1 MSVVMARIDNRLLH
15 GIIVTQW
22 APVSGATRV
31 MVIDDKV
38 AGDEVLKSTMRMA
51 RPAGMAVS
59 IISEQTALKNFAAGK
74 YDREKVFVIAKEPET
89 MLRLVESGVELP
101 SLVVG
106 GSLVK
111 EDGIQLTQRAYASAE
126 NVQSYKALIAR
137 GVKVTAQFVPADK
150 PVSVAD
156 LIQGGNMVNFTILQV
171 VLLTLLAFIK
181 HVDYYG
187 IPMIF
192 VNYAVFWGL
201 ITGVVMGDWKTGLV
215 IGGTIQLMQLGVAGF
230 GGSSIPDYGTMA
242 IIATAYGVTL
252 GSDTGL
258 AIGLP
263 VGMLGIQLDV
273 VAKILN
279 GFVVEKSQKFCN
291 EGKFNQMNAI
301 LWVCPALFGLCAA
314 LPVFVSVTLGQPAV
328 NWLLEVMPQW
338 FLSGL
343 TLAGKMLPAVG
354 IAMLLRYM
362 PTAKYFQYLL
372 AGFFLSAFLNV
383 PIIGAAIVGV
393 ALAIAFYQRAER
405 DTELAAHASAD
416 AFIGE
421 DE

>member
-111 EDGIQLTQRAYASAE
+111 EDGIQLTYASAE

-156 LIQGGNMVNFTILQV
+156 LI
-171 VLLTLLAFIK
+171 
-181 HVDYYG
+181 
-187 IPMIF
+187 
-192 VNYAVFWGL
+192 
-201 ITGVVMGDWKTGLV
+201 
-215 IGGTIQLMQLGVAGF
+215 
-230 GGSSIPDYGTMA
+230 
-242 IIATAYGVTL
+242 
-252 GSDTGL
+252 
-258 AIGLP
+258 
-263 VGMLGIQLDV
+263 
-273 VAKILN
+273 
-279 GFVVEKSQKFCN
+279 
-291 EGKFNQMNAI
+291 
-301 LWVCPALFGLCAA
+301 
-314 LPVFVSVTLGQPAV
+314 
-328 NWLLEVMPQW
+328 
-338 FLSGL
+338 
-343 TLAGKMLPAVG
+343 
-354 IAMLLRYM
+354 
-362 PTAKYFQYLL
+362 
-372 AGFFLSAFLNV
+372 
-383 PIIGAAIVGV
+383 
-393 ALAIAFYQRAER
+393 
-405 DTELAAHASAD
+405 
-416 AFIGE
+416 
-421 DE
+421 

>member
-1 MSVVMARIDNRLLH
+1 
-15 GIIVTQW
+15 
-22 APVSGATRV
+22 
-31 MVIDDKV
+31 
-38 AGDEVLKSTMRMA
+38 
-51 RPAGMAVS
+51 
-59 IISEQTALKNFAAGK
+59 
-74 YDREKVFVIAKEPET
+74 
-89 MLRLVESGVELP
+89 
-101 SLVVG
+101 
-106 GSLVK
+106 
-111 EDGIQLTQRAYASAE
+111 
-126 NVQSYKALIAR
+126 
-137 GVKVTAQFVPADK
+137 
-150 PVSVAD
+150 
-156 LIQGGNMVNFTILQV
+156 
-171 VLLTLLAFIK
+171 
-181 HVDYYG
+181 
-187 IPMIF
+187 
-192 VNYAVFWGL
+192 
-201 ITGVVMGDWKTGLV
+201 MGDWQTGLV

-252 GSDTGL
+252 GADTGL

-263 VGMLGIQLDV
+263 VGMLGSQLAV
-273 VAKILN
+273 IVKILN
-279 GFVVEKSQKFCN
+279 GFVVEKSQKFCD
-291 EGKFNQMNAI
+291 EGKFKQMNAI

-314 LPVFVSVTLGQPAV
+314 LPVFVSVTLGPPAV

-343 TLAGKMLPAVG
+343 TLAGKMLPAIG

-362 PTAKYFQYLL
+362 PTGKYFQYLL
-372 AGFFLSAFLNV
+372 VGFFLSAFLNV

>member
-1 MSVVMARIDNRLLH
+1 
-15 GIIVTQW
+15 
-22 APVSGATRV
+22 
-31 MVIDDKV
+31 
-38 AGDEVLKSTMRMA
+38 
-51 RPAGMAVS
+51 
-59 IISEQTALKNFAAGK
+59 
-74 YDREKVFVIAKEPET
+74 
-89 MLRLVESGVELP
+89 
-101 SLVVG
+101 
-106 GSLVK
+106 
-111 EDGIQLTQRAYASAE
+111 
-126 NVQSYKALIAR
+126 
-137 GVKVTAQFVPADK
+137 
-150 PVSVAD
+150 
-156 LIQGGNMVNFTILQV
+156 MVNFTILQV

-201 ITGVVMGDWKTGLV
+201 ITGVVMGDWQTGL
-215 IGGTIQLMQLGVAGF
+215 GF

-273 VAKILN
+273 IVKILN
-279 GFVVEKSQKFCN
+279 GFVVEKSQKFCD
-291 EGKFNQMNAI
+291 EGKFKQMNAI
-301 LWVCPALFGLCAA
+301 LWVCPVLFGLCAA

-362 PTAKYFQYLL
+362 PTGKYFQYLL

>member
-1 MSVVMARIDNRLLH
+1 
-15 GIIVTQW
+15 
-22 APVSGATRV
+22 
-31 MVIDDKV
+31 
-38 AGDEVLKSTMRMA
+38 
-51 RPAGMAVS
+51 
-59 IISEQTALKNFAAGK
+59 
-74 YDREKVFVIAKEPET
+74 
-89 MLRLVESGVELP
+89 
-101 SLVVG
+101 
-106 GSLVK
+106 
-111 EDGIQLTQRAYASAE
+111 
-126 NVQSYKALIAR
+126 
-137 GVKVTAQFVPADK
+137 
-150 PVSVAD
+150 
-156 LIQGGNMVNFTILQV
+156 MVNFTILQV

-301 LWVCPALFGLCAA
+301 LWVCPALFGL
-314 LPVFVSVTLGQPAV
+314 
-328 NWLLEVMPQW
+328 
-338 FLSGL
+338 

-393 ALAIAFYQRAER
+393 ALAIAFYQRAEK

>member
-1 MSVVMARIDNRLLH
+1 
-15 GIIVTQW
+15 
-22 APVSGATRV
+22 
-31 MVIDDKV
+31 
-38 AGDEVLKSTMRMA
+38 
-51 RPAGMAVS
+51 
-59 IISEQTALKNFAAGK
+59 
-74 YDREKVFVIAKEPET
+74 
-89 MLRLVESGVELP
+89 
-101 SLVVG
+101 
-106 GSLVK
+106 
-111 EDGIQLTQRAYASAE
+111 
-126 NVQSYKALIAR
+126 
-137 GVKVTAQFVPADK
+137 
-150 PVSVAD
+150 
-156 LIQGGNMVNFTILQV
+156 MVNFTILQV

-362 PTAKYFQYLL
+362 PTRQVLPVPARRLL
-372 AGFFLSAFLNV
+372 PLGL
-383 PIIGAAIVGV
+383 PE
-393 ALAIAFYQRAER
+393 RAHHRRRHRRRCPR
-405 DTELAAHASAD
+405 DCVLPACREGHRARRPRFRRRLHRR
-416 AFIGE
+416 G
-421 DE
+421 

>member
-1 MSVVMARIDNRLLH
+1 
-15 GIIVTQW
+15 
-22 APVSGATRV
+22 
-31 MVIDDKV
+31 
-38 AGDEVLKSTMRMA
+38 
-51 RPAGMAVS
+51 
-59 IISEQTALKNFAAGK
+59 
-74 YDREKVFVIAKEPET
+74 
-89 MLRLVESGVELP
+89 
-101 SLVVG
+101 
-106 GSLVK
+106 
-111 EDGIQLTQRAYASAE
+111 
-126 NVQSYKALIAR
+126 
-137 GVKVTAQFVPADK
+137 
-150 PVSVAD
+150 
-156 LIQGGNMVNFTILQV
+156 MVNFTILQV

-242 IIATAYGVTL
+242 IIATAY
-252 GSDTGL
+252 
-258 AIGLP
+258 
-263 VGMLGIQLDV
+263 GMLGIQLDV

>member
-1 MSVVMARIDNRLLH
+1 
-15 GIIVTQW
+15 
-22 APVSGATRV
+22 
-31 MVIDDKV
+31 
-38 AGDEVLKSTMRMA
+38 
-51 RPAGMAVS
+51 
-59 IISEQTALKNFAAGK
+59 
-74 YDREKVFVIAKEPET
+74 
-89 MLRLVESGVELP
+89 
-101 SLVVG
+101 
-106 GSLVK
+106 
-111 EDGIQLTQRAYASAE
+111 
-126 NVQSYKALIAR
+126 
-137 GVKVTAQFVPADK
+137 
-150 PVSVAD
+150 
-156 LIQGGNMVNFTILQV
+156 MVNFTILQV

-201 ITGVVMGDWKTGLV
+201 ITGVVMGDWQTGLV

-252 GSDTGL
+252 GADTGL

-263 VGMLGIQLDV
+263 VGM
-273 VAKILN
+273 
-279 GFVVEKSQKFCN
+279 
-291 EGKFNQMNAI
+291 

-343 TLAGKMLPAVG
+343 TLAGKMLPAIG

-362 PTAKYFQYLL
+362 PTGKYFQYLL
-372 AGFFLSAFLNV
+372 VGFFLSAFLNV

>member
-1 MSVVMARIDNRLLH
+1 
-15 GIIVTQW
+15 
-22 APVSGATRV
+22 
-31 MVIDDKV
+31 
-38 AGDEVLKSTMRMA
+38 
-51 RPAGMAVS
+51 
-59 IISEQTALKNFAAGK
+59 
-74 YDREKVFVIAKEPET
+74 
-89 MLRLVESGVELP
+89 
-101 SLVVG
+101 
-106 GSLVK
+106 
-111 EDGIQLTQRAYASAE
+111 
-126 NVQSYKALIAR
+126 
-137 GVKVTAQFVPADK
+137 
-150 PVSVAD
+150 
-156 LIQGGNMVNFTILQV
+156 MVNFTILQV

-201 ITGVVMGDWKTGLV
+201 ITGVVMGDWQTGLV

-273 VAKILN
+273 IVKILN
-279 GFVVEKSQKFCN
+279 GFVVEKSQKFCD
-291 EGKFNQMNAI
+291 EGKFKQMNAI
-301 LWVCPALFGLCAA
+301 LWVCPVLFGLCAA

-362 PTAKYFQYLL
+362 PTGKYFQYLL
-372 AGFFLSAFLNV
+372 L
-383 PIIGAAIVGV
+383 
-393 ALAIAFYQRAER
+393 AL
-405 DTELAAHASAD
+405 L
-416 AFIGE
+416 
-421 DE
+421 

>member
-1 MSVVMARIDNRLLH
+1 
-15 GIIVTQW
+15 
-22 APVSGATRV
+22 
-31 MVIDDKV
+31 
-38 AGDEVLKSTMRMA
+38 
-51 RPAGMAVS
+51 
-59 IISEQTALKNFAAGK
+59 
-74 YDREKVFVIAKEPET
+74 
-89 MLRLVESGVELP
+89 
-101 SLVVG
+101 
-106 GSLVK
+106 
-111 EDGIQLTQRAYASAE
+111 
-126 NVQSYKALIAR
+126 
-137 GVKVTAQFVPADK
+137 
-150 PVSVAD
+150 
-156 LIQGGNMVNFTILQV
+156 MVNFTILQV

-201 ITGVVMGDWKTGLV
+201 ITGVVMGDW
-215 IGGTIQLMQLGVAGF
+215 Q
-230 GGSSIPDYGTMA
+230 
-242 IIATAYGVTL
+242 
-252 GSDTGL
+252 TGL

-273 VAKILN
+273 IAKILN
-279 GFVVEKSQKFCN
+279 GFVVEKSQKLCN
-291 EGKFNQMNAI
+291 EGKFKQMNAI

-393 ALAIAFYQRAER
+393 ALAIAFYQRAEK
-405 DTELAAHASAD
+405 DAELTAHASAD

>member
-1 MSVVMARIDNRLLH
+1 
-15 GIIVTQW
+15 
-22 APVSGATRV
+22 
-31 MVIDDKV
+31 
-38 AGDEVLKSTMRMA
+38 
-51 RPAGMAVS
+51 
-59 IISEQTALKNFAAGK
+59 
-74 YDREKVFVIAKEPET
+74 
-89 MLRLVESGVELP
+89 
-101 SLVVG
+101 
-106 GSLVK
+106 
-111 EDGIQLTQRAYASAE
+111 
-126 NVQSYKALIAR
+126 
-137 GVKVTAQFVPADK
+137 
-150 PVSVAD
+150 
-156 LIQGGNMVNFTILQV
+156 MVNFTILQV

-201 ITGVVMGDWKTGLV
+201 ITGVVMGDWKTGLA

-242 IIATAYGVTL
+242 IIATAYGVSL
-252 GSDTGL
+252 GADTGL

-273 VAKILN
+273 VAK
-279 GFVVEKSQKFCN
+279 SQKFCN
-291 EGKFNQMNAI
+291 EGKFKQMNAI
-301 LWVCPALFGLCAA
+301 LWVCPVLFGLCAA

-393 ALAIAFYQRAER
+393 ALAIAFYQRAEK
-405 DTELAAHASAD
+405 DAELTAHASAD

>member
-1 MSVVMARIDNRLLH
+1 
-15 GIIVTQW
+15 
-22 APVSGATRV
+22 
-31 MVIDDKV
+31 
-38 AGDEVLKSTMRMA
+38 
-51 RPAGMAVS
+51 
-59 IISEQTALKNFAAGK
+59 
-74 YDREKVFVIAKEPET
+74 
-89 MLRLVESGVELP
+89 
-101 SLVVG
+101 
-106 GSLVK
+106 
-111 EDGIQLTQRAYASAE
+111 
-126 NVQSYKALIAR
+126 
-137 GVKVTAQFVPADK
+137 
-150 PVSVAD
+150 
-156 LIQGGNMVNFTILQV
+156 MVNFTILQV

-242 IIATAYGVTL
+242 IIAT
-252 GSDTGL
+252 
-258 AIGLP
+258 

>member
-1 MSVVMARIDNRLLH
+1 
-15 GIIVTQW
+15 
-22 APVSGATRV
+22 
-31 MVIDDKV
+31 
-38 AGDEVLKSTMRMA
+38 
-51 RPAGMAVS
+51 
-59 IISEQTALKNFAAGK
+59 
-74 YDREKVFVIAKEPET
+74 
-89 MLRLVESGVELP
+89 
-101 SLVVG
+101 
-106 GSLVK
+106 
-111 EDGIQLTQRAYASAE
+111 
-126 NVQSYKALIAR
+126 
-137 GVKVTAQFVPADK
+137 
-150 PVSVAD
+150 
-156 LIQGGNMVNFTILQV
+156 MVNFTILQV

-201 ITGVVMGDWKTGLV
+201 ITGVVMGDWRTGLV

-230 GGSSIPDYGTMA
+230 GGSSIP
-242 IIATAYGVTL
+242 AYGVTL
-252 GSDTGL
+252 GADTGL

-273 VAKILN
+273 IVKILN
-279 GFVVEKSQKFCN
+279 GFVVEKSQKFCD
-291 EGKFNQMNAI
+291 EGKFKQMNAI
-301 LWVCPALFGLCAA
+301 LWVCPVLFGLCAA

-362 PTAKYFQYLL
+362 PTGKYFQYLL

>member
-1 MSVVMARIDNRLLH
+1 
-15 GIIVTQW
+15 
-22 APVSGATRV
+22 
-31 MVIDDKV
+31 
-38 AGDEVLKSTMRMA
+38 
-51 RPAGMAVS
+51 
-59 IISEQTALKNFAAGK
+59 
-74 YDREKVFVIAKEPET
+74 
-89 MLRLVESGVELP
+89 
-101 SLVVG
+101 
-106 GSLVK
+106 
-111 EDGIQLTQRAYASAE
+111 
-126 NVQSYKALIAR
+126 
-137 GVKVTAQFVPADK
+137 
-150 PVSVAD
+150 
-156 LIQGGNMVNFTILQV
+156 MVNFTILQV

-201 ITGVVMGDWKTGLV
+201 ITGVVMGDWQTGLV

-242 IIATAYGVTL
+242 I
-252 GSDTGL
+252 L
-258 AIGLP
+258 AIALP

-273 VAKILN
+273 IAKILN
-279 GFVVEKSQKFCN
+279 GFVVEKSQKLCN
-291 EGKFNQMNAI
+291 EGKFKQMNAI

-393 ALAIAFYQRAER
+393 ALAIAFYQRAEK
-405 DTELAAHASAD
+405 DAELTAHASAD

>member
-1 MSVVMARIDNRLLH
+1 
-15 GIIVTQW
+15 
-22 APVSGATRV
+22 
-31 MVIDDKV
+31 
-38 AGDEVLKSTMRMA
+38 
-51 RPAGMAVS
+51 
-59 IISEQTALKNFAAGK
+59 
-74 YDREKVFVIAKEPET
+74 
-89 MLRLVESGVELP
+89 
-101 SLVVG
+101 
-106 GSLVK
+106 
-111 EDGIQLTQRAYASAE
+111 
-126 NVQSYKALIAR
+126 
-137 GVKVTAQFVPADK
+137 
-150 PVSVAD
+150 
-156 LIQGGNMVNFTILQV
+156 MVNFTILQV

-215 IGGTIQLMQLGVAGF
+215 I

>member
-1 MSVVMARIDNRLLH
+1 
-15 GIIVTQW
+15 
-22 APVSGATRV
+22 
-31 MVIDDKV
+31 
-38 AGDEVLKSTMRMA
+38 
-51 RPAGMAVS
+51 
-59 IISEQTALKNFAAGK
+59 
-74 YDREKVFVIAKEPET
+74 
-89 MLRLVESGVELP
+89 
-101 SLVVG
+101 
-106 GSLVK
+106 
-111 EDGIQLTQRAYASAE
+111 
-126 NVQSYKALIAR
+126 
-137 GVKVTAQFVPADK
+137 
-150 PVSVAD
+150 
-156 LIQGGNMVNFTILQV
+156 MVNFTILQV

-201 ITGVVMGDWKTGLV
+201 ITGVVMGDWQTGLV

-273 VAKILN
+273 VVKILN

-301 LWVCPALFGLCAA
+301 GLCAA

-343 TLAGKMLPAVG
+343 TLAGKMLPAIG

-393 ALAIAFYQRAER
+393 ALAIAFYQRAEK
-405 DTELAAHASAD
+405 DAELTAHASAD

>member
-1 MSVVMARIDNRLLH
+1 
-15 GIIVTQW
+15 
-22 APVSGATRV
+22 
-31 MVIDDKV
+31 
-38 AGDEVLKSTMRMA
+38 
-51 RPAGMAVS
+51 
-59 IISEQTALKNFAAGK
+59 
-74 YDREKVFVIAKEPET
+74 
-89 MLRLVESGVELP
+89 
-101 SLVVG
+101 
-106 GSLVK
+106 
-111 EDGIQLTQRAYASAE
+111 
-126 NVQSYKALIAR
+126 
-137 GVKVTAQFVPADK
+137 
-150 PVSVAD
+150 
-156 LIQGGNMVNFTILQV
+156 MVNFTILQV

-258 AIGLP
+258 AI
-263 VGMLGIQLDV
+263 
-273 VAKILN
+273 
-279 GFVVEKSQKFCN
+279 
-291 EGKFNQMNAI
+291 
-301 LWVCPALFGLCAA
+301 
-314 LPVFVSVTLGQPAV
+314 GQPAV

>member
-1 MSVVMARIDNRLLH
+1 
-15 GIIVTQW
+15 
-22 APVSGATRV
+22 
-31 MVIDDKV
+31 
-38 AGDEVLKSTMRMA
+38 
-51 RPAGMAVS
+51 
-59 IISEQTALKNFAAGK
+59 
-74 YDREKVFVIAKEPET
+74 
-89 MLRLVESGVELP
+89 
-101 SLVVG
+101 
-106 GSLVK
+106 
-111 EDGIQLTQRAYASAE
+111 
-126 NVQSYKALIAR
+126 
-137 GVKVTAQFVPADK
+137 
-150 PVSVAD
+150 
-156 LIQGGNMVNFTILQV
+156 MVNFTILQV

-201 ITGVVMGDWKTGLV
+201 ITGVV

-252 GSDTGL
+252 GADTGL

-273 VAKILN
+273 IVKILN
-279 GFVVEKSQKFCN
+279 GFVVEKSQKFCD
-291 EGKFNQMNAI
+291 EGKFKQMNAI
-301 LWVCPALFGLCAA
+301 LWVCPVLFGLCAA

-362 PTAKYFQYLL
+362 PTGKYFQYLL

-383 PIIGAAIVGV
+383 PIIGAAIVGF

>member
-1 MSVVMARIDNRLLH
+1 
-15 GIIVTQW
+15 
-22 APVSGATRV
+22 
-31 MVIDDKV
+31 
-38 AGDEVLKSTMRMA
+38 
-51 RPAGMAVS
+51 
-59 IISEQTALKNFAAGK
+59 
-74 YDREKVFVIAKEPET
+74 
-89 MLRLVESGVELP
+89 
-101 SLVVG
+101 
-106 GSLVK
+106 
-111 EDGIQLTQRAYASAE
+111 
-126 NVQSYKALIAR
+126 
-137 GVKVTAQFVPADK
+137 
-150 PVSVAD
+150 
-156 LIQGGNMVNFTILQV
+156 MVNFTILQV

-343 TLAGKMLPAVG
+343 TLAGVGDSLLMTMIPTIMGSIAAYMAIEGNPVGAGIWFALILAIFWVRMHALEFGYKQGVKLVTDFSEKLPNLTAAASVLGLTVVGCLIASVIGVTCPISFSFGDVAMEIQPLLDKILPAMIPAAITG
-354 IAMLLRYM
+354 SAY
-362 PTAKYFQYLL
+362 YLL
-372 AGFFLSAFLNV
+372 TKKNASMTALILV
-383 PIIGAAIVGV
+383 VIV
-393 ALAIAFYQRAER
+393 LAMV
-405 DTELAAHASAD
+405 ASA
-416 AFIGE
+416 AGILA
-421 DE
+421 